1 MSVFCSL
8 SRCVCCV
15 VRVSSLL
22 TLLVCVD
29 SEKYV
34 VYCHLNVSLAV
45 CYSVVLCASL
55 LLPMKDIMF
64 SHESASLFLIV
75 HKVIAR
81 LQIFGFLGRVV
92 CDSRKK

>member
-1 MSVFCSL
+1 
-8 SRCVCCV
+8 
-15 VRVSSLL
+15 
-22 TLLVCVD
+22 
-29 SEKYV
+29 
-34 VYCHLNVSLAV
+34 
-45 CYSVVLCASL
+45 
-55 LLPMKDIMF
+55 MKDIMF